1 MRVFWKF
8 LQLYLLLFL
17 VCLTESLYAAP
28 RYYFKQISLENGL
41 SQSSVKYWGRNLLR
55 IGIFRSWYFPE
66 PAFESSSGNIY
77 ISGVEGLVRI
87 RPGYDIHEEEDFS
100 VSMINLAL
108 DGLPIHPDGISGEQ
122 AISIPWDYVSLGRG
136 INQGRIS
143 IWRSR
148 LI

>member
-1 MRVFWKF
+1 M
-8 LQLYLLLFL
+8 
-17 VCLTESLYAAP
+17 
-28 RYYFKQISLENGL
+28 
-41 SQSSVKYWGRNLLR
+41 GRNLLR

-66 PAFESSSGNIY
+66 PAFESSTGNIY